1 MYSELIADLSPVA
14 SDAMAV
20 ATRELETI
28 RRTADLSDVISLLR
42 TLVEVAPRLER
53 ALGMV
58 DALSDLADDIMPLT
72 SDVMA
77 LTSDRLAVA
86 QQKGYFEFAK
96 AGLGIVDK
104 VVAGFSRDDV
114 EALGDNVVTI
124 LNTVKEITQPDMLVI
139 LQQDGRCRPT
149 PAVRHRG
156 RGGRATEP
164 VGNRQEDARPRRAS
178 RHQPG
183 AHDPR
188 IGLGR
193 DRPGNHDLH
202 PHDNERRRRLMAVA
216 TIANHEVQIDDEGF
230 MTNYDEWDE
239 EVGAALAAQIGIEMT
254 DGPLASRQVPAER
267 TSRTRARR
275 QRSAGF
281 PPSVAFPPR
290 SSSCCSRRSL
300 RKKMSYIAGL
310 PKPKGCV

>member
-1 MYSELIADLSPVA
+1 MTTAVEAPGRMEALEQKIDALTEQVAYLADEARVRETQREMYSELIADLSPVA

-104 VVAGFSRDDV
+104 VVAGFSEDDV

-139 LQQDGRCRPT
+139 LQRMVD
-149 PAVRHRG
+149 AVQ
-156 RGGRATEP
+156 
-164 VGNRQEDARPRRAS
+164 RQQYVIED
-178 RHQPG
+178 
-183 AHDPR
+183 
-188 IGLGR
+188 
-193 DRPGNHDLH
+193 
-202 PHDNERRRRLMAVA
+202 E
-216 TIANHEVQIDDEGF
+216 
-230 MTNYDEWDE
+230 
-239 EVGAALAAQIGIEMT
+239 AAE
-254 DGPLASRQVPAER
+254 
-267 TSRTRARR
+267 
-275 QRSAGF
+275 
-281 PPSVAFPPR
+281 PPSLWAIA
-290 SSSCCSRRSL
+290 
-300 RKKMSYIAGL
+300 KKMRDPDVRRGINRALTTLGSVSAETGPETMTYIHTTTKEGGA
-310 PKPKGCV
+310 